1 MTLAQRSMKDNQRK
15 KEQRGTHNKQ
25 KKPKIFIVIEN
36 FSILSIYIN
45 LGKKKLGRKKK
56 REKQGE
62 LYKHDLARTK

>member
-1 MTLAQRSMKDNQRK
+1 MKDNQRK

-36 FSILSIYIN
+36 FSILTIYLN

>member
-36 FSILSIYIN
+36 FSILTIYLN